1 MTKPSRILIEQD
13 SDPTLLNFKR
23 EMLELPFDEQILLN
37 DARYMHYSRNKKRII
52 IKDDTLYRQYYND
65 IGEVSHLQV
74 LLPGQ
79 LLKVLFQSL
88 HGAAGKHP
96 GISKIMQEIRHK
108 YYLPSNAP
116 YVRNWVRDCEICIH
130 DKRINNT
137 RITSE
142 LIHIPEWDLGPEDL
156 MQIDLLPELPPS
168 GGYENIITAIDVFS
182 RYAFAYPVSNPTAV
196 NTAKVIIDIMTRHAY
211 LPTLIITDK
220 GCVFVS
226 QVIHEVAEI
235 LGINLKHATTKHA
248 QTIGVLERPHATI
261 KTSLEMASGEYRK
274 QWHINLPI
282 AILNYNTTYH
292 SSIDCEPSR
301 VFHGRVPQNILHHK
315 LGLRFNPNVA
325 PTTDFAEELLRR
337 TKILYDKT
345 KKNVMQSYIKYKRY
359 YDKKA
364 KASPLKEKDYCF
376 ILQPKADHQGS
387 KIPFRDFRWIG
398 PYIVEKELPNSNY
411 IVRKLNTNK
420 TQILHRIRLRK

>member
-1 MTKPSRILIEQD
+1 
-13 SDPTLLNFKR
+13 
-23 EMLELPFDEQILLN
+23 
-37 DARYMHYSRNKKRII
+37 MHYSRNKKRII
-52 IKDDTLYRQYYND
+52 IKDDILYRQNYYD

-79 LLKVLFQSL
+79 LLKVLLQSL
-88 HGAAGKHP
+88 HGTAGKHP
-96 GISKIMQEIRHK
+96 GISKMMQEICQK
-108 YYLPSNAP
+108 YYFLSIAP

-137 RITSE
+137 RITPE
-142 LIHIPEWDLGPEDL
+142 IIHIPEWDLGPEDL

-220 GCVFVS
+220 GSVFVS

-248 QTIGVLERPHATI
+248 QTIGVLERAHATI
-261 KTSLEMASGEYRK
+261 KTSLKMASGEYRK
-274 QWHINLPI
+274 QWHKYLPI

-301 VFHGRVPQNILHHK
+301 VFHTI
-315 LGLRFNPNVA
+315 F
-325 PTTDFAEELLRR
+325 
-337 TKILYDKT
+337 
-345 KKNVMQSYIKYKRY
+345 
-359 YDKKA
+359 
-364 KASPLKEKDYCF
+364 
-376 ILQPKADHQGS
+376 
-387 KIPFRDFRWIG
+387 
-398 PYIVEKELPNSNY
+398 
-411 IVRKLNTNK
+411 
-420 TQILHRIRLRK
+420 